1 MKKTVL
7 IALLCIILMTSSA
20 FAGVVEDAQ
29 SDYQWKLSLVTEQTQ
44 RLDMWYAANAGGE
57 ITSGQLA
64 YLKSDVIEFIKRE
77 NDAIESGKKYEKYLE
92 ESLNDPRTITPNVVA
107 EIKRIEQ
114 NENIMNSDK
123 EKTLAK
129 YQNIENQY
137 KERESVKKALEDSKK
152 MNEEISKDIEE
163 TIKKVTCP
171 SGQTYDPNQQKCIA
185 SAGDSKSTPGFEAIY
200 LVLILLAF
208 FCLPKKR

>member
-1 MKKTVL
+1 MKKIAL
-7 IALLCIILMTSSA
+7 IALFSTTLLVSSA
-20 FAGVVEDAQ
+20 LAGVIEDAQ
-29 SDYQWKLSLVTEQTQ
+29 SDYQWKLSLVSEQSR
-44 RLDMWYAANAGGE
+44 RLDMWYAANSGKE

-64 YLKSDVIEFIKRE
+64 YLKSDVDEFVKRE
-77 NDAIESGKKYEKYLE
+77 NDAIESGRKYEKYLE

-137 KERESVKKALEDSKK
+137 KERESVKKALEDSQK
-152 MNEEISKDIEE
+152 MWKEVDNYMND
-163 TIKKVTCP
+163 TLKKVTCP
-171 SGQTYDPNQQKCIA
+171 SGQIYDKDQQKCV
-185 SAGDSKSTPGFEAIY
+185 STYSTPGFESIY
-200 LVLILLAF
+200 SILLF
-208 FCLPKKR
+208 TIVFCLLRKY